1 MARVFL
7 HWLPVKFRIE
17 FKILLIV
24 FKIFRGFTRLYL
36 SVLITPKPVSKYNLR
51 SSSDSTLLSYPNVKP
66 KASLGERALWN
77 FLPRYIRESIATATL
92 NRKLKTH
99 LFKKAF
105 CST

>member
-24 FKIFRGFTRLYL
+24 FKIFRGLARLYL

-66 KASLGERALWN
+66 QASLGERALWN
-77 FLPRYIRESIATATL
+77 FLPRYIRKSITIATL

-99 LFKKAF
+99 LLKKAF
-105 CST
+105 RTT